1 MVKSKQCFH
10 IESIHCLRINTL
22 YILRY
27 ELPKIS
33 NSFNKFDEMFFQEFV
48 SRFFQWIF
56 LPHILKPLFKD
67 LHGLPAWFTWG
78 KRSRSPSISR
88 GYFTCGFPPP
98 RPKTCQPKRVWR
110 LNSCRIASKWR
121 RNICWGP
128 GPRIKVSMG
137 YEKSSSIGSLVSW
150 NRQVSKFVYFKH
162 RRYQRLPEI
171 LWYIMIYNLQ

>member
-48 SRFFQWIF
+48 SRFFEWIF

-67 LHGLPAWFTWG
+67 LHGLRLIHLG
-78 KRSRSPSISR
+78 KTQPQPIDLKGLFHLRVSTFFGRV
-88 GYFTCGFPPP
+88 TC
-98 RPKTCQPKRVWR
+98 RPKRVWR
-110 LNSCRIASKWR
+110 LNSCIIASKWR

-171 LWYIMIYNLQ
+171 LWYMMIYNLQ